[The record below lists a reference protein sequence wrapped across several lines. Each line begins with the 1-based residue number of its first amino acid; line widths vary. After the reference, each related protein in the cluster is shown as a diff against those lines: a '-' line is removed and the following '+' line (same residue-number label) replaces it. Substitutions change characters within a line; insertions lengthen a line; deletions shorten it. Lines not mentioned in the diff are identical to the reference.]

1 MVFTYFEPLKL
12 SGYKQLR
19 FVLYQKILS
28 FLCNLFYTLQVL
40 LLIQVSSE
48 THMGLLFPLGLLQ
61 CNFFKYPL
69 ANSVKPE
76 LLLFENHSKI
86 DIYQDFCAMYI
97 YFFFLMKMMLISF
110 LGFFFNASSLDQNSL
125 FSL

>member
-1 MVFTYFEPLKL
+1 MVFTCFEPLKL

-28 FLCNLFYTLQVL
+28 FLHNLFYTLQVL
-40 LLIQVSSE
+40 FLIQVSSE

-86 DIYQDFCAMYI
+86 DVYQDFYAMYI
-97 YFFFLMKMMLISF
+97 FFFLMKMMLVSF
-110 LGFFFNASSLDQNSL
+110 LGFFF
-125 FSL
+125 